1 MVSSI
6 KKKLNPQNMPLY
18 LEIVTPDSI
27 TFSKEVESVVI
38 PTANGR
44 IDILPKH
51 IPIIDK
57 VVPGYLKIE
66 HEGEF
71 DYISINTGF
80 MEVYGNKVSILTDGA
95 AKVSEEDEQ
104 AIEEAIQKA
113 EKALQQAK
121 DSNIEQAQLEQLEA
135 AARFEMS
142 KKIARSKTR

>member
-1 MVSSI
+1 M
-6 KKKLNPQNMPLY
+6 
-18 LEIVTPDSI
+18 
-27 TFSKEVESVVI
+27 
-38 PTANGR
+38 
-44 IDILPKH
+44 
-51 IPIIDK
+51 
-57 VVPGYLKIE
+57 KIE

-71 DYISINTGF
+71 DYISISTGF

-121 DSNIEQAQLEQLEA
+121 DSNIEQAQLEQLES

>member
-1 MVSSI
+1 MVSLI

>member
-1 MVSSI
+1 
-6 KKKLNPQNMPLY
+6 MPLY

-104 AIEEAIQKA
+104 EIEEAIQKA

>member
-1 MVSSI
+1 MVLSI
-6 KKKLNPQNMPLY
+6 KKKLKPQNMPLY

>member
-1 MVSSI
+1 
-6 KKKLNPQNMPLY
+6 MPLY

-27 TFSKEVESVVI
+27 TFSKEVKSVVI

-66 HEGEF
+66 HDNEF

-80 MEVYGNKVSILTDGA
+80 LEVYGDKISILTDGA
-95 AKVSEEDEQ
+95 SKVAEEDEE

-113 EKALQQAK
+113 ELALKEAK
-121 DSNIEQAQLEQLEA
+121 ESNTDQAQIEQLEA
-135 AARFEMS
+135 AARFEMA
-142 KKIARSKTR
+142 KKVARSKTR

>member
-1 MVSSI
+1 
-6 KKKLNPQNMPLY
+6 MPLY

-66 HEGEF
+66 HKGEF

>member
-1 MVSSI
+1 
-6 KKKLNPQNMPLY
+6 MPLY

-121 DSNIEQAQLEQLEA
+121 DSNIEQAQLEQLKLLLVLKCL
-135 AARFEMS
+135 
-142 KKIARSKTR
+142 KKLHAVRLDNLLVEVG

>member
-66 HEGEF
+66 HEGEC

-80 MEVYGNKVSILTDGA
+80 M
-95 AKVSEEDEQ
+95 
-104 AIEEAIQKA
+104 
-113 EKALQQAK
+113 
-121 DSNIEQAQLEQLEA
+121 
-135 AARFEMS
+135 
-142 KKIARSKTR
+142 

>member
-1 MVSSI
+1 
-6 KKKLNPQNMPLY
+6 MPLF

-27 TFSKEVESVVI
+27 TFSKEVKSVVI

-80 MEVYGNKVSILTDGA
+80 MEVYGDKVSIITDDA
-95 AKVSEEDEQ
+95 AKVAEEDEQ
-104 AIEEAIQKA
+104 AIDEAIKKA
-113 EKALQQAK
+113 EIALKEAK
-121 DSNIEQAQLEQLEA
+121 DSNIEQAQLEQLEV

-142 KKIARSKTR
+142 RKIARSKAR

>member
-1 MVSSI
+1 
-6 KKKLNPQNMPLY
+6 
-18 LEIVTPDSI
+18 
-27 TFSKEVESVVI
+27 
-38 PTANGR
+38 
-44 IDILPKH
+44 
-51 IPIIDK
+51 
-57 VVPGYLKIE
+57 
-66 HEGEF
+66 
-71 DYISINTGF
+71 

-95 AKVSEEDEQ
+95 AKVYEEDEQ